1 LNSDII
7 EKIAT
12 RKERGGKMDVKE
24 AIEKRNSIR
33 KYEDRPVPE
42 EKLLTVLEAAR
53 LAPSGRNCQ
62 DWKFIVVRDGE
73 RIQELGR
80 LAGGQYHVHT
90 APVIIAAVATDPEE
104 LMPCG
109 VQASPVNLAIAID
122 HITLEAMDE
131 GLGTCWIGAFA
142 QEEVK
147 KLLGVPDKMSI
158 ISLLTLGFPGESGR
172 PKSRKKLEDI
182 VCYETYQG

>member
-1 LNSDII
+1 
-7 EKIAT
+7 
-12 RKERGGKMDVKE
+12 MDVKE
-24 AIEKRNSIR
+24 AIKERNSIR
-33 KYEDRPVPE
+33 KYEDKPVPE
-42 EKLLTVLEAAR
+42 EKLLSVIEAAR

-73 RIQELGR
+73 KIQELGR
-80 LAGGQYHVHT
+80 LSGGQYHVHT

-122 HITLEAMDE
+122 HMTLAAMDE

-142 QEEVK
+142 QKEVK
-147 KLLGVPDKMSI
+147 KLLGVPEKLSI
-158 ISLLTLGFPGESGR
+158 TSLLTLGFPGEAGR
-172 PKSRKKLEDI
+172 PKNRKGMEQI
-182 VCYETYQG
+182 VCYDTYKD

>member
-1 LNSDII
+1 
-7 EKIAT
+7 
-12 RKERGGKMDVKE
+12 MQVKE

-42 EKLLTVLEAAR
+42 EKLMKVLEAAR

-62 DWKFIVVRDGE
+62 DWKFIVVRDE
-73 RIQELGR
+73 EKKQELGR
-80 LAGGQYHVHT
+80 LSGGQYHVHT

-109 VQASPVNLAIAID
+109 IQASPVNLAIAID
-122 HITLEAMDE
+122 HMTLAALEE
-131 GLGTCWIGAFA
+131 GLGTCWIGAFD

-147 KLLGVPDKMSI
+147 KLLGVPEQLSI
-158 ISLLTLGFPGESGR
+158 ISLLTVGFPGEIGR
-172 PKSRKKLEDI
+172 PKNRKALEDI
-182 VCYETYQG
+182 VCYETYR

>member
-1 LNSDII
+1 M
-7 EKIAT
+7 E
-12 RKERGGKMDVKE
+12 EKE

-42 EKLLTVLEAAR
+42 EKLMKVLEAAR

-62 DWKFIVVRDGE
+62 DWKFIVVRDE
-73 RIQELGR
+73 EKKQELGR
-80 LAGGQYHVHT
+80 LSGGQYHVHT

-109 VQASPVNLAIAID
+109 IQASPVNLAIAID
-122 HITLEAMDE
+122 HMTLAALEE
-131 GLGTCWIGAFA
+131 GLGTCWIGAFD

-147 KLLGVPDKMSI
+147 KLLGVPEQLSI
-158 ISLLTLGFPGESGR
+158 ISLLTVGFPGEAGR
-172 PKSRKKLEDI
+172 PKNRKALEDI
-182 VCYETYQG
+182 VCYETYR

>member
-1 LNSDII
+1 M
-7 EKIAT
+7 EV
-12 RKERGGKMDVKE
+12 RE

-33 KYEDRPVPE
+33 SYQDKAVPE
-42 EKLLTVLEAAR
+42 EKLRRVLEAAR

-62 DWKFIVVRDGE
+62 DWKFIIVRDDVK
-73 RIQELGR
+73 RQELGR
-80 LAGGQYHVHT
+80 LSGGQYHVHT

-109 VQASPVNLAIAID
+109 IQASPVNLAIAID
-122 HITLEAMDE
+122 HMTLAAMEE

-147 KLLGVPDKMSI
+147 KALGVPRGMSI
-158 ISLLTLGFPGESGR
+158 ISLLTLGFPAEAGR

-182 VCYETYQG
+182 ICYDTYQD